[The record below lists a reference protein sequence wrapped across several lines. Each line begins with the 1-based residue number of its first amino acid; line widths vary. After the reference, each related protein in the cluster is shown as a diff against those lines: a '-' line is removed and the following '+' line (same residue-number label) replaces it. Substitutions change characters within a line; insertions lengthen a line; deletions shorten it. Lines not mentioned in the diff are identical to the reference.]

1 MMKEL
6 FAYGVVAR
14 SAYPFFILNFQF
26 RNRKDMLSN
35 ITNRFYFRSLAFLI
49 LLTLS
54 FMLSFTQQ
62 TELSRPDV
70 TGNWKIYKQQVE
82 IDPAKRMV
90 ELKEVV
96 PGLVYDLRYAST
108 NN

>member
-1 MMKEL
+1 M
-6 FAYGVVAR
+6 
-14 SAYPFFILNFQF
+14 LN
-26 RNRKDMLSN
+26 N

-54 FMLSFTQQ
+54 STLSFTQQ

-82 IDPAKRMV
+82 TDPAKRMV
-90 ELKEVV
+90 ELKEVI

-108 NN
+108 NNFMHRRMYPRNTRLTFLRAPATTALVEV